1 MFESFD
7 ARVCVGAVRQMVATD
22 RLGLVVPVHDDTAL
36 VAALRSAL
44 MSSWDHEA
52 IAVRGR
58 ARSWNQVAD
67 DVIVEMRAVVERAH
81 VGRADTGRL

>member
-1 MFESFD
+1 
-7 ARVCVGAVRQMVATD
+7 
-22 RLGLVVPVHDDTAL
+22 